1 MFTIINAGIH
11 LWRSIKVL
19 PLKCSKSSMLGLLHL
34 LPISLYPFS
43 LPEPTD
49 DFFKWKCIYLV
60 LLLQFYKF
68 VLPGGCKNRID
79 YCYCFSKCIIGP
91 QICNIRNLLPYSRI
105 VCYFQVLEPFFK
117 VNSFVW
123 PFDCFKPISNNLLF
137 PGLIRGCIAILKV
150 PHNLLYMIAV
160 NSIQKIGLS
169 NR

>member
-68 VLPGGCKNRID
+68 VLPGSRKNRID
-79 YCYCFSKCIIGP
+79 YSYCFGKCIIGP
-91 QICNIRNLLPYSRI
+91 QICNIRNLLLYSRI
-105 VCYFQVLEPFFK
+105 VYYFQVLEPFFK
-117 VNSFVW
+117 VGSFIQ
-123 PFDCFKPISNNLLF
+123 PFNCFKLISNNFLF
-137 PGLIRGCIAILKV
+137 PSLIRGYIAILEV
-150 PHNLLYMIAV
+150 SHDLLYMIV
-160 NSIQKIGLS
+160 VSSIQKIGLS
-169 NR
+169 DR